1 MKNIKILGMSLL
13 LASCAVG
20 PEYKKPEIKTAEQYQ
35 ELGVK
40 WQHAEPS
47 ADIDRGEWWKIF
59 HDPELNNLIAKL
71 NVNNQDIAEAAANYR
86 QALALV
92 DRARSNYFPTVST
105 SNNITSQKTNEDSN
119 ATRAT
124 GKDTSSHS
132 LGLSSSWEIDLWGN
146 TRYTVAS
153 NVAQAEANKAD
164 LASQTLSAQSS
175 LAQYYFE
182 LRGVDKIQELLDL
195 SVEANRKILE
205 YTKNN
210 YKAGVMNEEDILN
223 AENSFQNSQSSS
235 YNNKITRAQY
245 QHAIAVLVGESP
257 SSFKIDP
264 IKNYRNNKVNIPVS
278 LPSELLERRPDIAS
292 AEELVKQANARI
304 GIAETAFFPS
314 LSLNSSFTMS
324 GYGLGQLTS
333 MPNFVWAIG
342 PQATLDIIDFGARSA
357 QKKSAIAAYD
367 QTVASYRQTVLTAF
381 SEVEDQLVS
390 LNNLTKQVIALNKA
404 SQNSKKILNLNS
416 KQYQAGTIDNKQ
428 LLNSKIGYYNAEISA
443 VNTEILKRSS
453 EISLIKALGGGWK
466 RT

>member
-1 MKNIKILGMSLL
+1 MKNIKILGITLL

-20 PEYKKPEIKTAEQYQ
+20 PEYKKPEIKTTEQYQ
-35 ELGVK
+35 ELGIK
-40 WQHAEPS
+40 WQHAKPN

-59 HDPELNNLIAKL
+59 DDPELDNLIAKL
-71 NVNNQDIAEAAANYR
+71 NVNNQDIAIAAANYR
-86 QALALV
+86 QALTLV
-92 DRARSNYFPTVST
+92 GKARSAYFPTISA
-105 SNNITSQKTNEDSN
+105 SNSITSQKTNEESN
-119 ATRAT
+119 STRAN

-132 LGLSSSWEIDLWGN
+132 LGLSSSWEIDLWGS

-153 NVAQAEANKAD
+153 NIAQAQASKAD

-210 YKAGVMNEEDILN
+210 YKAGVMNESDVLN
-223 AENSFQNSQSSS
+223 AENSFQNSKSSS

-257 SSFKIDP
+257 SSFKLNP
-264 IKNYRNNKVNIPVS
+264 VKNYRDKNINIPVS
-278 LPSELLERRPDIAS
+278 IPSELLERRPDIAG
-292 AEELVKQANARI
+292 AEELVKQANAKV

-314 LSLNSSFTMS
+314 LALNSSFTMS
-324 GYGLGQLTS
+324 GYGLGPLTS

-357 QKKSAIAAYD
+357 QKESAIASYE

-416 KQYQAGTIDNKQ
+416 KQYQVGTVDNKQ
-428 LLNSKIGYYNAEISA
+428 VLNSKISCYNAEISA
-443 VNTEILKRSS
+443 INTEILKRSS